1 MLTRLACAFSR
12 LSDWSQEKTL
22 SESARK
28 RSERWV
34 FFIALTSFFVHLALI
49 GLNYLGI
56 FGNNSIDLLSDPIAA
71 IYTPFS
77 FILVYEVYLL
87 IYFLPA
93 SITQYIAKQYEII
106 TLIVIRRIFKDI
118 SDLELTTNWFQSKES
133 IQFTYDIFTTL
144 LLFALLLVFY
154 LLMKKPLRPQ
164 IKAPDATL
172 SQFIAIKKH
181 LSVLLVPVFLILAL
195 FSFGTWVMDMVKF
208 NNELSAPGGNLNNV
222 FFDDFFTVLILADV
236 LLLLFSFVH
245 RQSFAKVIRNS
256 GFIISTVM
264 LKLSFSAT
272 GLLNISLIVG
282 AVFFGVCILFLYN
295 QYERLSLEADLPTKQ
310 LDSWSLYF

>member
-1 MLTRLACAFSR
+1 
-12 LSDWSQEKTL
+12 
-22 SESARK
+22 
-28 RSERWV
+28 
-34 FFIALTSFFVHLALI
+34 VHLALI

-56 FGNNSIDLLSDPIAA
+56 FGNNSNDLLSDPIVA

-118 SDLELTTNWFQSKES
+118 SDLELTANWFQNKES
-133 IQFTYDIFTTL
+133 LQFTYDIFTTL
-144 LLFALLLVFY
+144 LLFALLFVFY
-154 LLMKKPLRPQ
+154 LLMKKAWRPQ
-164 IKAPDATL
+164 IKAPDAAL

-195 FSFGTWVMDMVKF
+195 FSFGTWVMDIVQF
-208 NNELSAPGGNLNNV
+208 DSELSAPEGNLNNV

-264 LKLSFSAT
+264 LKLSFSTT

-295 QYERLSLEADLPTKQ
+295 QYERLSLDADLPTT
-310 LDSWSLYF
+310 

>member
-28 RSERWV
+28 QSERWV

-56 FGNNSIDLLSDPIAA
+56 FGNNSIDLLSDPIAD

-118 SDLELTTNWFQSKES
+118 SDLELTANWFQNKENL
-133 IQFTYDIFTTL
+133 QFTNDIFTTL
-144 LLFALLLVFY
+144 LLFALRFVFY
-154 LLMKKPLRPQ
+154 LLMKKALRPQ
-164 IKAPDATL
+164 IKAPDAAL

-195 FSFGTWVMDMVKF
+195 FSFGTWVMDMVQF
-208 NNELSAPGGNLNNV
+208 DNELRTPEGNLNNI

-264 LKLSFSAT
+264 LKLSFSTT

-295 QYERLSLEADLPTKQ
+295 QYERLSLDADLPTN
-310 LDSWSLYF
+310 

>member
-1 MLTRLACAFSR
+1 MLTRMACAFSR
-12 LSDWSQEKTL
+12 LSDWFQEKTL

-56 FGNNSIDLLSDPIAA
+56 FGNNSIDLLSDPIVA

-118 SDLELTTNWFQSKES
+118 SDLELTANWFQNKES
-133 IQFTYDIFTTL
+133 LQFTYDIFTTL
-144 LLFALLLVFY
+144 ILFALLFVFY
-154 LLMKKPLRPQ
+154 LLMKKAWRPQ
-164 IKAPDATL
+164 TKAPDAAL

-181 LSVLLVPVFLILAL
+181 LSVLLVPVFMILAL
-195 FSFGTWVMDMVKF
+195 FSFGTWVMDMVQF
-208 NNELSAPGGNLNNV
+208 DNELNAPEGNLNNV

-236 LLLLFSFVH
+236 LLLIFSFVH

-282 AVFFGVCILFLYN
+282 AVFFGVCILFIYN
-295 QYERLSLEADLPTKQ
+295 QYERLSLDANLPTT
-310 LDSWSLYF
+310 

>member
-1 MLTRLACAFSR
+1 M
-12 LSDWSQEKTL
+12 
-22 SESARK
+22 
-28 RSERWV
+28 
-34 FFIALTSFFVHLALI
+34 HLALI

-56 FGNNSIDLLSDPIAA
+56 FGNNSIDLLSDPIVA

-118 SDLELTTNWFQSKES
+118 SDLELTANWFQNKES
-133 IQFTYDIFTTL
+133 LQFTYDIFTTL
-144 LLFALLLVFY
+144 LLFALLFVFY
-154 LLMKKPLRPQ
+154 LLMKKASRPQ
-164 IKAPDATL
+164 IKAPDAAL
-172 SQFIAIKKH
+172 SQFITIKKH

-195 FSFGTWVMDMVKF
+195 FSFGTWVMDMVQF
-208 NNELSAPGGNLNNV
+208 DNELSAPGGNLNNV

-295 QYERLSLEADLPTKQ
+295 QYERLSLDADLPNT
-310 LDSWSLYF
+310 

>member
-1 MLTRLACAFSR
+1 MLTRMACAFSR
-12 LSDWSQEKTL
+12 LSDWFQEKTL

-28 RSERWV
+28 RSEQWV
-34 FFIALTSFFVHLALI
+34 FFIALASFFVHLALI

-56 FGNNSIDLLSDPIAA
+56 FGNNSIDLLSDPIVA

-118 SDLELTTNWFQSKES
+118 SDLELTANWFQNKES
-133 IQFTYDIFTTL
+133 LQFTYDIFTTL
-144 LLFALLLVFY
+144 MLFALLFVFY
-154 LLMKKPLRPQ
+154 LLMKKAWRPQ
-164 IKAPDATL
+164 TKAPDAAL

-195 FSFGTWVMDMVKF
+195 FSFGTWLMDMVQF
-208 NNELSAPGGNLNNV
+208 DNELSAPGGNLNNV

-236 LLLLFSFVH
+236 LLLIFSFVH

-282 AVFFGVCILFLYN
+282 AVFFGVCILFIYN
-295 QYERLSLEADLPTKQ
+295 QYERLSLDADLPTT
-310 LDSWSLYF
+310 

>member
-1 MLTRLACAFSR
+1 MLTRLACAYSR

-28 RSERWV
+28 QSERWV

-118 SDLELTTNWFQSKES
+118 SDLELTANWFQNKES

-154 LLMKKPLRPQ
+154 LLMKKALRPQ

-195 FSFGTWVMDMVKF
+195 FSFGTWVMDMVQF
-208 NNELSAPGGNLNNV
+208 DNELSTPEGNLNNI

-236 LLLLFSFVH
+236 LLLIFSFVH

-264 LKLSFSAT
+264 LKLSFSTT

-295 QYERLSLEADLPTKQ
+295 QYERLFLDVDLPTK
-310 LDSWSLYF
+310 

>member
-1 MLTRLACAFSR
+1 MACAFSR
-12 LSDWSQEKTL
+12 LSDWFQEKTL

-28 RSERWV
+28 RSEQWV
-34 FFIALTSFFVHLALI
+34 FFIALASFFVHLALI

-56 FGNNSIDLLSDPIAA
+56 FGNNSIDLLSDPIVA

-118 SDLELTTNWFQSKES
+118 SDLELTANWFQNKES
-133 IQFTYDIFTTL
+133 LQFTYDIFTTL
-144 LLFALLLVFY
+144 MLFALLFVFY
-154 LLMKKPLRPQ
+154 LLMKKASRPQ
-164 IKAPDATL
+164 TKAPDAAL

-195 FSFGTWVMDMVKF
+195 FSFGTWLMDMVQF
-208 NNELSAPGGNLNNV
+208 DNELSAPGGNLNNV

-236 LLLLFSFVH
+236 LLLIFSFVH

-282 AVFFGVCILFLYN
+282 AVFFGVCILFIYN
-295 QYERLSLEADLPTKQ
+295 QYERLSLDADLPTT
-310 LDSWSLYF
+310 

>member
-1 MLTRLACAFSR
+1 MLKRLASTFIR
-12 LSDWSQEKTL
+12 LSNWSQEKTL

-34 FFIALTSFFVHLALI
+34 FFIALTSFFVHLTLI
-49 GLNYLGI
+49 GLRYLGV
-56 FGNNSIDLLSDPIAA
+56 FGDNNIELLADPIVA

-118 SDLELTTNWFQSKES
+118 SDLELTNSWFQNKES
-133 IQFTYDIFTTL
+133 LQFTYDIITTL
-144 LLFALLLVFY
+144 LLFALLFVFY
-154 LLMKKPLRPQ
+154 LLMNKAWRPQ
-164 IKAPDATL
+164 IKTPDPAL

-181 LSVLLVPVFLILAL
+181 LSVLLVPVFLLLAI
-195 FSFGTWVMDMVKF
+195 FSFSTWVIDVAQLG
-208 NNELSAPGGNLNNV
+208 NELNGPGGNLNNI

-272 GLLNISLIVG
+272 GILNILLILG
-282 AVFFGVCILFLYN
+282 AVLFGVCILFLYN
-295 QYERLSLEADLPTKQ
+295 QYDRLSVKTALTIK
-310 LDSWSLYF
+310 

>member
-1 MLTRLACAFSR
+1 MLSRMACAFSR
-12 LSDWSQEKTL
+12 LSDWFQEKTL

-49 GLNYLGI
+49 SLNYLGI
-56 FGNNSIDLLSDPIAA
+56 FGNNSIDLLSDPIVA

-118 SDLELTTNWFQSKES
+118 SDLELTANWFQNKES
-133 IQFTYDIFTTL
+133 LQFTYDIFTTL
-144 LLFALLLVFY
+144 ILFALLFVFY
-154 LLMKKPLRPQ
+154 LLMKKAWRPQ
-164 IKAPDATL
+164 TKAPDAAL

-195 FSFGTWVMDMVKF
+195 FSFGTWLMDMVQF
-208 NNELSAPGGNLNNV
+208 DNELSAPGGNLNNV

-236 LLLLFSFVH
+236 LLLIFSFVH

-282 AVFFGVCILFLYN
+282 AVFFGVCILFIYN
-295 QYERLSLEADLPTKQ
+295 QYERLSLDADLPTT
-310 LDSWSLYF
+310 

>member
-1 MLTRLACAFSR
+1 MITRLACAFSR
-12 LSDWSQEKTL
+12 LSDWSLEKTL

-56 FGNNSIDLLSDPIAA
+56 FGNNSIDLLSDPIVA

-118 SDLELTTNWFQSKES
+118 SNLELTANWFQNKENL
-133 IQFTYDIFTTL
+133 QFTYDIFTTL
-144 LLFALLLVFY
+144 LLFALLFVFY
-154 LLMKKPLRPQ
+154 FLMKKALRPQ
-164 IKAPDATL
+164 IKAPDAAL

-181 LSVLLVPVFLILAL
+181 LSVMLVPVFLILAL
-195 FSFGTWVMDMVKF
+195 YSFGTWVMDMVQF
-208 NNELSAPGGNLNNV
+208 DNELSAPGGNLNNV

-272 GLLNISLIVG
+272 GLLNITLIVG

-295 QYERLSLEADLPTKQ
+295 QYERLSLDADLHTK
-310 LDSWSLYF
+310 

>member
-34 FFIALTSFFVHLALI
+34 FFIALISFFVHLALI

-56 FGNNSIDLLSDPIAA
+56 FGNNSIDLLSDPIVA

-118 SDLELTTNWFQSKES
+118 SDLELTANWFQNKDSQ
-133 IQFTYDIFTTL
+133 QFTYDIFTTL
-144 LLFALLLVFY
+144 LLFALLFVFY
-154 LLMKKPLRPQ
+154 LLMKKAWRPQ

-195 FSFGTWVMDMVKF
+195 FSFGTWVMDMVQF
-208 NNELSAPGGNLNNV
+208 DNVLSAPEGNLNNV

-264 LKLSFSAT
+264 LKLSFSTT

-282 AVFFGVCILFLYN
+282 AVLFGVCILFLYN
-295 QYERLSLEADLPTKQ
+295 QYERLSLDADLPTT
-310 LDSWSLYF
+310 

>member
-1 MLTRLACAFSR
+1 MLTRLACAYSR

-28 RSERWV
+28 QSERWV

-118 SDLELTTNWFQSKES
+118 SDLELTANWFQNKENL
-133 IQFTYDIFTTL
+133 QFTYDIFTTL
-144 LLFALLLVFY
+144 LLFALLFVFY
-154 LLMKKPLRPQ
+154 LLMKKALRPQ
-164 IKAPDATL
+164 IKAPDAAL

-208 NNELSAPGGNLNNV
+208 NNELSTPGGNLNNV

-236 LLLLFSFVH
+236 LLLIFSFVH

-264 LKLSFSAT
+264 LKLSFSTT

-295 QYERLSLEADLPTKQ
+295 QYERLFLDADLPTT
-310 LDSWSLYF
+310 

>member
-1 MLTRLACAFSR
+1 MLTRLTCAFSR
-12 LSDWSQEKTL
+12 LSDWFQEKTL

-56 FGNNSIDLLSDPIAA
+56 FGNNSIDLLSDPIVA

-118 SDLELTTNWFQSKES
+118 SDLELTANWFQNKES
-133 IQFTYDIFTTL
+133 LQFSYDIFTTL
-144 LLFALLLVFY
+144 MLFALLFVFY
-154 LLMKKPLRPQ
+154 LLMKKAWRPQ
-164 IKAPDATL
+164 TKAPDAAL

-195 FSFGTWVMDMVKF
+195 FSFGTWLMDMVRF
-208 NNELSAPGGNLNNV
+208 DNELSAPGGNLNNV

-236 LLLLFSFVH
+236 LLLIFSFVH

-282 AVFFGVCILFLYN
+282 AVFFGVCILFIYN
-295 QYERLSLEADLPTKQ
+295 QYERLSLDADLPTT
-310 LDSWSLYF
+310 

>member
-1 MLTRLACAFSR
+1 
-12 LSDWSQEKTL
+12 
-22 SESARK
+22 
-28 RSERWV
+28 
-34 FFIALTSFFVHLALI
+34 
-49 GLNYLGI
+49 
-56 FGNNSIDLLSDPIAA
+56 
-71 IYTPFS
+71 
-77 FILVYEVYLL
+77 
-87 IYFLPA
+87 
-93 SITQYIAKQYEII
+93 
-106 TLIVIRRIFKDI
+106 
-118 SDLELTTNWFQSKES
+118 
-133 IQFTYDIFTTL
+133 
-144 LLFALLLVFY
+144 
-154 LLMKKPLRPQ
+154 MKKALRPQ
-164 IKAPDATL
+164 IKAPDTAL

-195 FSFGTWVMDMVKF
+195 FSFGTWVMDMVQF
-208 NNELSAPGGNLNNV
+208 DNELSAPVGNLNNV

-295 QYERLSLEADLPTKQ
+295 QYERLSLDAD
-310 LDSWSLYF
+310 

>member
-1 MLTRLACAFSR
+1 MLTRMACAFSR
-12 LSDWSQEKTL
+12 LSDWFQEKTL
-22 SESARK
+22 SESARN

-56 FGNNSIDLLSDPIAA
+56 FGNNSIDLLSDPIVA

-118 SDLELTTNWFQSKES
+118 SDLELTANWFQNKES
-133 IQFTYDIFTTL
+133 LQFTYDIFTTL
-144 LLFALLLVFY
+144 ILFALLFVFY
-154 LLMKKPLRPQ
+154 LLMKKAWRPKT
-164 IKAPDATL
+164 KAPDAAL

-195 FSFGTWVMDMVKF
+195 FSFGTWLMDMVQF
-208 NNELSAPGGNLNNV
+208 DNELSAPGGNLNNV

-236 LLLLFSFVH
+236 LLLIFSFVH

-282 AVFFGVCILFLYN
+282 AVFFGVCILFIYN
-295 QYERLSLEADLPTKQ
+295 QYERLSLDADLPTT
-310 LDSWSLYF
+310 

>member
-1 MLTRLACAFSR
+1 MLTRLACALSR

-49 GLNYLGI
+49 GLHYLGV
-56 FGNNSIDLLSDPIAA
+56 FGDIRIDLLSDPIVA

-118 SDLELTTNWFQSKES
+118 SDLELTSSWFQKEES
-133 IQFTYDIFTTL
+133 LQFTYDIITTL
-144 LLFALLLVFY
+144 LLFALLFVFY
-154 LLMKKPLRPQ
+154 LLMNKAWRPM
-164 IKAPDATL
+164 IKEPDAAL

-181 LSVLLVPVFLILAL
+181 LSVLLVPVFLLLAIYS
-195 FSFGTWVMDMVKF
+195 FSTWVIDTIQF
-208 NNELSAPGGNLNNV
+208 GNDLSGPGGNLNNI

-272 GLLNISLIVG
+272 GLLNISLILG

-295 QYERLSLEADLPTKQ
+295 QYERLSMKEAIPTTRIGA
-310 LDSWSLYF
+310 

>member
-28 RSERWV
+28 RSERLV

-56 FGNNSIDLLSDPIAA
+56 FGNNSIDLLSDPIVA

-118 SDLELTTNWFQSKES
+118 SDLELTANWFQNKENL
-133 IQFTYDIFTTL
+133 QFTYDIFTTL
-144 LLFALLLVFY
+144 LLFALLFVFY
-154 LLMKKPLRPQ
+154 LLMKKALRPQ
-164 IKAPDATL
+164 IKAPDTAL

-195 FSFGTWVMDMVKF
+195 FSFGTWVMDMVQF
-208 NNELSAPGGNLNNV
+208 DNELSAPVGNLNNV

-295 QYERLSLEADLPTKQ
+295 QYERLSLDAD
-310 LDSWSLYF
+310 

>member
-12 LSDWSQEKTL
+12 LSDWIQEKTL

-56 FGNNSIDLLSDPIAA
+56 FGNNSIDLLSDPIVA

-118 SDLELTTNWFQSKES
+118 SDLELTANWFQNKES
-133 IQFTYDIFTTL
+133 LQFTYDIFTTL
-144 LLFALLLVFY
+144 LLFALLFVFY
-154 LLMKKPLRPQ
+154 LLMKKAWRPQ
-164 IKAPDATL
+164 IKAPDAAL

-181 LSVLLVPVFLILAL
+181 LSVLLVPIFLILAL
-195 FSFGTWVMDMVKF
+195 YSFGTWVMDIVQF
-208 NNELSAPGGNLNNV
+208 DSELSAPEGNLNNV

-264 LKLSFSAT
+264 LKLSFSTT

-282 AVFFGVCILFLYN
+282 AVLFGVCILFLYN
-295 QYERLSLEADLPTKQ
+295 QYERLSLDADLPTT
-310 LDSWSLYF
+310 

>member
-1 MLTRLACAFSR
+1 MLTRLACAYSR

-28 RSERWV
+28 QSERWV

-118 SDLELTTNWFQSKES
+118 SDLELTANWFQIKENL
-133 IQFTYDIFTTL
+133 QFTYDIFTTL
-144 LLFALLLVFY
+144 LLFALLFVFY
-154 LLMKKPLRPQ
+154 LLMKKALRPQ

-195 FSFGTWVMDMVKF
+195 FSFGTWVMDMVQF
-208 NNELSAPGGNLNNV
+208 DNELSTPEGNLNNI

-236 LLLLFSFVH
+236 LLLIFSFVH

-264 LKLSFSAT
+264 LKLSFSTT

-295 QYERLSLEADLPTKQ
+295 QYERLFLDADLPAK
-310 LDSWSLYF
+310 

>member
-1 MLTRLACAFSR
+1 MLKRLASTFSR
-12 LSDWSQEKTL
+12 LSNWSEEKTL

-28 RSERWV
+28 RTEQWV
-34 FFIALTSFFVHLALI
+34 FFIALSSFFVHLSLI
-49 GLNYLGI
+49 GLNYLGA
-56 FGNNSIDLLSDPIAA
+56 FGDYSPDLLSDPIAA

-118 SDLELTTNWFQSKES
+118 SDLELTTKWFRNKEDL
-133 IQFTYDIFTTL
+133 QFTYDIVTTL
-144 LLFALLLVFY
+144 ILFGLLYIFY
-154 LLMKKPLRPQ
+154 FLMSKSRYRQ
-164 IKAPDATL
+164 IKAPNSAL
-172 SQFIAIKKH
+172 LQFIAIKKH
-181 LSVLLVPVFLILAL
+181 LSVLLVPVFLLLAI
-195 FSFGTWVMDMVKF
+195 FSFSTWIVDITKF
-208 NNELSAPGGNLNNV
+208 NDGLSSPGSNLNNI

-236 LLLLFSFVH
+236 LLLIFSFVH

-272 GLLNISLIVG
+272 GLLNTSLIIG
-282 AVFFGVCILFLYN
+282 AVLFGVCILYIYN
-295 QYERLSLEADLPTKQ
+295 KYEHLSEKTDLATPQ
-310 LDSWSLYF
+310 NGF